1 MKRRLE
7 ASQVGLLLFY
17 LGLGFVSSLV
27 WVRIANLAVL
37 PSWHLDMILGRAPA
51 PNQYRPLTPWLA
63 EGLRLALPGQNLFTA
78 YVVLRGI
85 TTGLGLFF
93 FDRYM
98 RVWFTRPAAAG
109 GALALA
115 AIIPFTYFRVVQE
128 SDPIN
133 LLAFVLAYWAM
144 AVERDFLL
152 FPLVLLGTLN
162 RETTALIPALYL
174 VARIGGRPGREVA
187 SRTAGLAAC
196 WIAVYGG
203 LRLLYGSRGYYCDVV
218 MWSKNIASWG
228 PTIQVLLLFGALW
241 VLALFGARKAPT
253 LLRRSLW
260 LLPPYIALHYVV
272 AMVNEVRLFLPY
284 APSIIPLAWWA
295 LFPEGLLPEEPKRAA
310 RRAATRAR

>member
-7 ASQVGLLLFY
+7 ASQMGLFLFY
-17 LGLGFVSSLV
+17 LGLGLASSLV
-27 WVRIANLAVL
+27 WFRIADLARL
-37 PSWHLDMILGRAPA
+37 PSWHLEMILGQAPA

-63 EGLRLALPGQNLFTA
+63 EWLRLVLPSQNVFTA
-78 YVVLRGI
+78 YVLLRGI
-85 TTGLGLFF
+85 STGLGLYF

-133 LLAFVLAYWAM
+133 LLVFILAFWAM
-144 AVERDFLL
+144 AVERDVLL

-162 RETTALIPALYL
+162 RETTALIPALYF
-174 VARIGGRPGREVA
+174 VARIGRRPAREVGA
-187 SRTAGLAAC
+187 RTAGLAAC
-196 WIAVYGG
+196 WVAVYGG
-203 LRLLYGSRGYYCDVV
+203 LRLLYGSRGYYCDVI
-218 MWSKNIASWG
+218 MWGRNIASWQ
-228 PTIQVLLLFGALW
+228 PTLQVLLLFGAMW
-241 VLALFGARKAPT
+241 VLAVIGARRAPT

-260 LLPPYIALHYVV
+260 LLPPYLALHYVV

-284 APSIIPLAWWA
+284 APVIIPLSWLV
-295 LFPEGLLPEEPKRAA
+295 LFPEGLRPEEPKRAP
-310 RRAATRAR
+310 RRAAARAR